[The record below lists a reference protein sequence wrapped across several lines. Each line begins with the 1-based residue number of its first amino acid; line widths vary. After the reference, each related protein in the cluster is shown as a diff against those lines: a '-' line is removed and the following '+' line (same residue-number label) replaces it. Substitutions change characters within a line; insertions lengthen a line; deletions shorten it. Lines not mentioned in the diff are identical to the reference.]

1 MLNRYRRN
9 IGDGGIG
16 MKESEDWSQNMNEIP
31 LPPSPDAERVQ
42 QQERW
47 AGYGPNGYP
56 VSQQRKRKKS
66 KWIAGLLAFLIPGI
80 GHMYLGLMVKGIV
93 LLSLLMFNILAI
105 VFAVMEIN
113 NVLSILFFSLLIPII
128 YFYNLFDAVQSTDA
142 VNERNDSMGSSG
154 GFRGGWAGGGFVPP
168 APQTSSSTP
177 QSPTE
182 GRSGL
187 PPIGVVLLAGAGV
200 VFLLMSGT
208 DWTHRLFNSA
218 GSMFGAVVLIA
229 AGVALW
235 FWESRG
241 HQRKGN

>member
-1 MLNRYRRN
+1 
-9 IGDGGIG
+9 

-42 QQERW
+42 QQGQW
-47 AGYGPNGYP
+47 SGYGPNGYP
-56 VSQQRKRKKS
+56 VNQQRKGKKS
-66 KWIAGLLAFLIPGI
+66 KWVAGLLAFLVPGI

-93 LLSLLMFNILAI
+93 LMLLVALDITAIVFASMEVDNVLSIVLLSLLM
-105 VFAVMEIN
+105 
-113 NVLSILFFSLLIPII
+113 PII
-128 YFYNLFDAVQSTDA
+128 YFYNLFDAIQSTET
-142 VNERNDSMGSSG
+142 VNERNDSMGTSG
-154 GFRGGWAGGGFVPP
+154 GFRDGWAGGGFVPP
-168 APQTSSSTP
+168 APQMSSSTP

-182 GRSGL
+182 GRGGL